1 MKHKLL
7 TAALLIG
14 GGMLSSC
21 TDDFADLNS
30 KPSDISNPNIRFLF
44 TQCEYEFQPADYA
57 QWFGGF
63 NDLSTWAQTTVPGG
77 GNSSNV
83 NRPTDEAVGCGYRV
97 NNVLRYAND
106 IRYRISLMNDE
117 EKAKYEYI
125 QYLCNPLCV
134 YLSIQDADLYGSRQ
148 YSEAEKARYTNP
160 PLLLPKYDTQEE
172 LVEIWLKELDATL
185 DYLTK
190 NDVNDLLAAQDF
202 IYKGDLKKWAK
213 LTNSLKL
220 RIAAR
225 LINKDRPRAIKIAE
239 EVAKHPAGVLSSID
253 DDFVYNKGKFDN
265 NWNNNFSV
273 GVGSTQLIDF
283 MVNNRDPR
291 LFYFFQ
297 KNDYN
302 ANVVQGYFDQGKALP
317 SYIAEKVD
325 YTADEDGKNKTFTGW
340 KAPGEPWVRYQG
352 LPCEIGAKQNPE
364 YNDYFDPQGE
374 LFVLYSKDNN
384 KKSYSPFAYRNQE
397 MVKGLLVYT
406 YPDVPDVAPIQDKE
420 QYGWYGL
427 YFSAGEVNLLFA
439 EFKLLGANL
448 PESAQDYLTKGVTLS
463 TQGFDAVAALNHI
476 PYYDAAYTNDKHDVS
491 IKLTSAQ
498 IADMLT
504 HDAYKLTGDK
514 LSDLEKVYVQQYIHY
529 FTAPIDQYVNIMRSG
544 VPMLNSSLLPRIEFD
559 SQLTDKY
566 YIPRRFAVSKPLD
579 SDKLKDVTIEA
590 YEQQNYTYDGTE
602 AKNPEVLNKQRVW
615 MDKENPDFGKGPK
628 LQ

>member
-1 MKHKLL
+1 MKHKVL
-7 TAALLIG
+7 TTALFIG
-14 GGMLSSC
+14 CGILSSC
-21 TDDFADLNS
+21 VDDFAELNT

-44 TQCEYEFQPADYA
+44 TQCEYEFQPADYY
-57 QWFGGF
+57 QWYGGF
-63 NDLSTWAQTTVPGG
+63 NDLTTWAQATVPSG

-83 NRPTDEAVGCGYRV
+83 NRPTEEAVGCGYRV

-106 IRYRISLMNDE
+106 IRYRISLME
-117 EKAKYEYI
+117 ETEKAKYEYI

-148 YSEAEKARYTNP
+148 YSEAEMARYTNP

-172 LVEIWLKELDATL
+172 LVEIWLKELNATL

-190 NDVNDLLAAQDF
+190 NNVNDLLAAQDL

-220 RIAAR
+220 RIASR
-225 LINKDRPRAIKIAE
+225 LINKNRSRAIQIAE
-239 EVAKHPAGVLSSID
+239 EVANHPAGVLSSID
-253 DDFVYNKGKFDN
+253 DDFIYNKGKFDN

-273 GVGSTQLIDF
+273 GVGSNQLIDF
-283 MVNNRDPR
+283 MVDNRDPR

-302 ANVVQGYFDQGKALP
+302 ANVVQGYFDQDRTLP
-317 SYIAEKVD
+317 SYIADKVE
-325 YTADEDGKNKTFTGW
+325 YVENNGKKVFTGW

-352 LPCEIGAKQNPE
+352 LPCEIGAKQNPK

-374 LFVLYSKDNN
+374 LFVLYSKDNS

-397 MVKGLLVYT
+397 MVKGLLTYT

-420 QYGWYGL
+420 QHGWYGL

-476 PYYDAAYTNDKHDVS
+476 PYYDAAYVNDKHDVS
-491 IKLTSAQ
+491 IKLTNAQ
-498 IADMLT
+498 LTDMLS

-514 LSDLEKVYVQQYIHY
+514 FSDLEKVYIQQYIHY
-529 FTAPIDQYVNIMRSG
+529 FTAPIDQYVNMMRSG
-544 VPMLNSSLLPRIEFD
+544 VPMLNSTLLPRIEFD
-559 SQLTDKY
+559 SQLQDKY

-579 SDKLKDVTIEA
+579 SDKLKDITIEA
-590 YEQQNYTYDGTE
+590 YEQQGYTYDGTE
-602 AKNPEVLNKQRVW
+602 AKNPEILNKERVW
-615 MDKENPDFGKGPK
+615 IDKENPQFGEGPK
-628 LQ
+628 L